1 MQLLIIV
8 KPSVKSVV
16 LDHLDWL
23 KKTCQKKNIL
33 YITVKTTG
41 NFEYDLANVKL
52 NAQKSQIAVAM
63 GGDGTLNL
71 ALNGVINSACSLA
84 ILPCGTGNDF
94 ARRFHCSAKQ
104 WQNAI
109 FNAPTHLIDV
119 GKINTRYFI
128 NVAGVGFDAHV
139 IKQLGH
145 LQSMSAWR
153 YKWTSFKS
161 LFTYKAS
168 TLNGAF
174 LNKQCSYQN
183 LITVFANSQYFG
195 GGIKIAPRAKIDDG
209 LLDCYQMQA
218 GSLVDHLYSFIKLIF
233 KRHHTLKKLTYS
245 QLKQARINTRDLLIE
260 ADGELVGVTPAVIAI
275 HEQAINFH
283 IPIKKRLQ

>member
-8 KPSVKSVV
+8 KPSVKKAV
-16 LDHLDWL
+16 LEHLDWL
-23 KKTCQKKNIL
+23 KKTCEKKNIL

-41 NFEYDLANVKL
+41 NYEYDLASIKA
-52 NAQKSQIAVAM
+52 NAQKSQIAVAI

-71 ALNGVINSACSLA
+71 ALNGVINSTCSLA

-94 ARRFHCSAKQ
+94 ARSFHCTAKQ

-109 FNAPTHLIDV
+109 FNAPTHLIDI

-145 LQSMSAWR
+145 LQSMPAWR

-161 LFTYKAS
+161 LFTYRAS
-168 TLNGAF
+168 TLQGVF
-174 LNKQCSYQN
+174 LNKQSEYPN

-195 GGIKIAPRAKIDDG
+195 GGIKIAPRAEIDDG

-218 GSLVDHLYSFIKLIF
+218 SSVVNHLFSFIKLLF
-233 KRHHTLKKLTYS
+233 KRHHTLKRLTYS
-245 QLKQARINTRDLLIE
+245 QLKEAYITTKNLLVE

-275 HEQAINFH
+275 HKQAINFH